1 MSLLKRIEQGQGK
14 SNEQSPGAPQA
25 SGGDASRLSSLQ
37 ARRVSAPSATPQ
49 AGTYFDLKT
58 RVQNRLLAELDP

>member
-14 SNEQSPGAPQA
+14 PSEQIPGAPQA
-25 SGGDASRLSSLQ
+25 PGAPDQSRLSTLQ

-49 AGTYFDLKT
+49 VGTYFDLKT
-58 RVQNRLLAELDP
+58 RVQNR